1 MILPVAMDRKT
12 IATSFPRPIGG
23 EKGDR
28 PMEEMH
34 ITGVGPIVTEPAS
47 GSEAGGISIEVLTM
61 EGQESL
67 VMSGVVAMALAA
79 AIVKHLRQEQSLSAG
94 ETPSKE

>member
-1 MILPVAMDRKT
+1 M
-12 IATSFPRPIGG
+12 G
-23 EKGDR
+23 
-28 PMEEMH
+28 EMH

-47 GSEAGGISIEVLTM
+47 GAHPGAIAIEVLTL

-67 VMSGVVAMALAA
+67 VMSGIAAMELAV

-94 ETPSKE
+94 ETPAPE